1 MNAIYGHLENTM
13 DEESTWFCPFRVFD
27 VLIESDDIGHDVIR
41 VSADYMWAYYID
53 RWSILFEKMENI
65 TQSFVVRER
74 IAMDNIEITPPL
86 YM

>member
-1 MNAIYGHLENTM
+1 M

-53 RWSILFEKMENI
+53 RWSNVWENGKYYPEI
-65 TQSFVVRER
+65 CCERE
-74 IAMDNIEITPPL
+74 NSHG
-86 YM
+86 